1 MALQTR
7 KGSRPHIE
15 WIDLKGTGVYTECAI
30 MKRDDFDNI
39 YFIEL
44 TALDLIDKTRLARIL
59 THRNAGIN
67 ELWDLMSQITLNNG
81 VNALHYFHQLVKII
95 TTDGVVMNPR
105 QGQVGMG
112 RVDTSAQQALTQDSE
127 ASLREQL
134 KALAEQVA
142 ALLEVKKA
150 SKSSKTVDAE

>member
-1 MALQTR
+1 MTLQTR

-15 WIDLKGTGVYTECAI
+15 WIDLQGRGVYTECAV

-44 TALDLIDKTRLARIL
+44 PSLDTIDKTRLARIL
-59 THRNAGIN
+59 THRNAPIN

-95 TTDGVVMNPR
+95 TTEGVVMNPR

-112 RVDTSAQQALTQDSE
+112 RVDTKTEDIAAAAPSVTEVAL
-127 ASLREQL
+127 RKQL
-134 KALAEQVA
+134 EALAEQVA
-142 ALLEVKKA
+142 NLTIASNKKA
-150 SKSSKTVDAE
+150 SKAE